1 MIKGGVWKNSED
13 EVLKA
18 AVMKYG
24 MNQWDRVASLLVR
37 KSGKQCKARWFEWLD
52 PSIRKTEWTR
62 EEDEKLLHLAK
73 LMPTQWRTIAPI
85 VGRTAAQCLERYE
98 RLLDQALGRDAD
110 AGGAGAAGGSDPR
123 RLRTGEIDPNPES
136 RAARP
141 DPVDMD
147 EDEKEMLNEA
157 RARLANTR
165 GKKAKRKAREA
176 QLEEAK
182 RLAALQKR
190 REMRAAGIEER
201 HRQKIVGIDY
211 NREIA
216 FQRKPPPGF
225 FDTAEEEEEGRQ
237 RQAERQFRPASI
249 HEVDGKRRRDSEK
262 DLARRDRARTEIA
275 KRKDAPT
282 SLKKLLELNE
292 GTVTVKRGKIA
303 LPAPQVGERELSE
316 IARGGPGG
324 SGADEENVEG
334 AGEAATRVLLP
345 DYRQTPGLTAGRTP
359 LRTPASG
366 VDTLMEDAAALARR
380 QAAPTPLAGGET
392 VPLGS
397 DFGGITPAQRTMA
410 TPSALV
416 ASKGA
421 SATPDVRVRSG
432 ASSGGGRPETPMR
445 DGLNTNREVSG
456 VDASTPEME
465 GSLLP
470 AGIDPSYVG
479 TPAGLL
485 AALKALPAPK
495 NEYQVVI
502 PDLPEIDEDDDIDAD
517 QENRVPEDAEVV
529 QQRLERKREAEVEA
543 DMQKRS
549 QVVQQGLPRLQVEE
563 LPEVGDRP
571 VQAPG
576 KESAALLGA
585 AERMLLEE
593 VQLMVEHD
601 AQRHPVAHA
610 SGKKGQAGT
619 SKQGIGGKKQI
630 RSIENDFSPEELREA
645 KLLLE
650 EEAADVRTELGL
662 ADVSNI
668 AVEEAIRA
676 AQAEMLFVPSR
687 NRRLPEP
694 VATPA
699 ERLEAAKHE
708 FHALL
713 EAMQREARRASRLEE
728 NVAVLSKGLQSRNS
742 DLCGQ
747 LGEALADLDEA
758 KKLFSVYRMLGGYEE
773 VSGPARVEA
782 LKREVEQQKE
792 KESRLQAR
800 FGYLRSQLSS
810 LKQQLA

>member
-201 HRQKIVGIDY
+201 HRQKIIGIDY

-249 HEVDGKRRRDSEK
+249 NEVDGKRRRDSEK
-262 DLARRDRARTEIA
+262 DLARRDQARTEIA

-292 GTVTVKRGKIA
+292 GAVTVKRGKIA
-303 LPAPQVGERELSE
+303 LPAPQVGEQELAE

-324 SGADEENVEG
+324 LGADEDIVEG

-345 DYRQTPGLTAGRTP
+345 DYQQTPGLTAGRTP

-421 SATPDVRVRSG
+421 SATPDVRSR

-445 DGLNTNREVSG
+445 DGLNMNRGVSG
-456 VDASTPEME
+456 MDASTAEME

-470 AGIDPSYVG
+470 EGIDLSSVG

-485 AALKALPAPK
+485 AALKALPPPK

-502 PDLPEIDEDDDIDAD
+502 PDLPEIDDDDDIDAD
-517 QENRVPEDAEVV
+517 QENRIPEDAEEV
-529 QQRLERKREAEVEA
+529 QLRLERKREAEAEA

-563 LPEVGDRP
+563 LPKVGDRA
-571 VQAPG
+571 VQAAG

-585 AERMLLEE
+585 AERMLFEE

-601 AQRHPVAHA
+601 AQWHPVARA

-619 SKQGIGGKKQI
+619 SNQDVGGGKQT
-630 RSIENDFSPEELREA
+630 RSIDNDFSPEELREA

-650 EEAADVRTELGL
+650 EEAADVRNELGL
-662 ADVSNI
+662 VDVSN
-668 AVEEAIRA
+668 VEVKEAIRA
-676 AQAEMLFVPSR
+676 AQAEMIFVPSR
-687 NRRLPEP
+687 KRRLPEP
-694 VATPA
+694 EATPA

-728 NVAVLSKGLQSRNS
+728 NVAVLSKGLESRNS

-747 LGEALADLDEA
+747 LDVALADLDEA
-758 KKLFSVYRMLGGYEE
+758 KKLFCVYRMLGGYEE

-782 LKREVEQQKE
+782 LKREVGQQKE